1 MENLSIPPFV
11 LPSECEI
18 LRREVRQFLAETIAE
33 RTPEERAES
42 WSGYDPD
49 FSRKLGER
57 GWIGMTWPKK
67 YGGHERSSLERYV
80 VMEELLASGAPVA
93 AHWVADRQSA
103 PTILRFGSEEQKQS
117 IVPRVARGELCFAI
131 GMSEPDSGSDL
142 AATRSRAEEAPDG
155 WRVSGRKIWTTRA
168 HNADYMIALLRTDS
182 DAANK
187 HAGLSQF
194 LVDMKTPGISV
205 RPILDV
211 RGEHEFNEVTFDDVR
226 LPKGALLGGRG
237 DGWKQVTSELALER
251 SGPERYL
258 SSVQLVVEMLD
269 QADAGDRHQAVEL
282 GRLVAEMATLRQMS
296 LGVAGMLS
304 RGENPALAASIVK
317 HQGSLV
323 EQRTPELA
331 HELFG
336 PDLGNPALPLNRVMG
351 HIVQVA
357 PSFSIRGGTREIL
370 RGMIAR
376 GLGLR

>member
-1 MENLSIPPFV
+1 MENLSIPPF
-11 LPSECEI
+11 PFPPECEQ
-18 LRREVRQFLAETIAE
+18 LRQEVRAFLQETIPD
-33 RTPEERAES
+33 RTPEQRAES
-42 WSGYDPD
+42 WSGYDRQ
-49 FSRKLGER
+49 FSRKLGAR

-67 YGGHERSSLERYV
+67 YGGHERSALERYV
-80 VMEELLASGAPVA
+80 VLEELLAAGAPVA
-93 AHWVADRQSA
+93 SHWIADRQSA
-103 PTILRFGSEEQKQS
+103 PTILRFGSEEQKMAV
-117 IVPRVARGELCFAI
+117 VPRVARGELCFCI
-131 GMSEPDSGSDL
+131 GMSEPDTGSDL
-142 AATRSRAEEAPDG
+142 AAVKSRAEETPEG
-155 WRVSGRKIWTTRA
+155 WRVNGRKIWTTRA
-168 HNADYMIALLRTDS
+168 HNADYMIALLRTDT

-194 LVDMKTPGISV
+194 LVDMKTPGLGV
-205 RPILDV
+205 RGIKDV
-211 RGEHEFNEVTFDDVR
+211 RGQTEFNEVTFDNVM

-251 SGPERYL
+251 SGPDRYL
-258 SSVQLVVEMLD
+258 TSVQLLIQMLD
-269 QADAGDRHQAVEL
+269 RADARDRHQAVEL
-282 GRLVAEMATLRQMS
+282 GRMVAEMATLRCMS
-296 LGVAGMLS
+296 QGVAGMLA

-336 PDLGNPALPLNRVMG
+336 PDLGDRAADLSRVMS

>member
-1 MENLSIPPFV
+1 
-11 LPSECEI
+11 
-18 LRREVRQFLAETIAE
+18 
-33 RTPEERAES
+33 
-42 WSGYDPD
+42 
-49 FSRKLGER
+49 
-57 GWIGMTWPKK
+57 MTWPKK
-67 YGGHERSSLERYV
+67 YGGHERTSIERYV
-80 VMEELLASGAPVA
+80 VLEELLAAGAPVA
-93 AHWVADRQSA
+93 SHWIADRQSA

-142 AATRSRAEEAPDG
+142 AATRSRAEETGDG
-155 WRVSGRKIWTTRA
+155 WRVNGRKIWTTRA
-168 HNADYMIALLRTDS
+168 HNADYMIALLRTDT

-205 RPILDV
+205 RGIRDV
-211 RGEHEFNEVTFDDVR
+211 RGQVEFNEVTFDDVL

-251 SGPERYL
+251 SGPDRYL
-258 SSVQLVVEMLD
+258 TSVQLLVQMLD
-269 QADAGDRHQAVEL
+269 QADADDRHHAVEL

-296 LGVAGMLS
+296 LGVAGMLA

-336 PDLGNPALPLNRVMG
+336 PDLGNPALSLNRVMS